1 MDEQRNEKSNIR
13 MSWLDRAIGFF
24 SPSWAYRRTA
34 WRMALRGFYDAGNLD
49 RLNSG
54 WVPVN
59 ATAEQTDRSQ
69 RDLIRAR
76 ARDLERNSDIAEAI
90 IGSFERNVIGTGM
103 RVQSKVLRSDGTEDE
118 ELNQQIE
125 DLWNEWCHAR
135 NCDIT
140 GQQSFAEMQAMAI
153 RRHLVDGG
161 IIFVKTYTSSGIVPF
176 CLQAREVDDL
186 DTSINST
193 PGLGRN
199 RVVGGIELD
208 QYNRPV
214 AYYLKKFTPDGF
226 WTGESERIEAK
237 RIIFLWKKNRP
248 SQIREMS
255 PLAKTMPRVR
265 DVNEFVEAVSVKERI
280 LACMSVFI
288 TKQMPGGGLGRGIA
302 GGTTDNKSGY
312 QQRTI
317 SPGMIQE
324 LQPGESVTAVS
335 PSGQATSA
343 KDFISTQQRLAGSG
357 QGLSYEAVSRDM
369 SQVNYS
375 SARQGLL
382 EDQRT
387 YMMMQQFLIEHFC
400 REVYTE
406 FVISAVLSGQ
416 LNIPDFWQDRR
427 KYLKHIWIA
436 PGWSWIDPVKEVSAN
451 AKAIETGQDTLA
463 RICAER
469 GEDWREVIKQRAAE
483 IKYAQELG
491 VNIGGGKT
499 SGTQETQNGDTGN
512 QNDTG
517 SDKGS

>member
-1 MDEQRNEKSNIR
+1 MRTLN
-13 MSWLDRAIGFF
+13 WLDKAIGFI
-24 SPSWAYRRTA
+24 SPAWAYKREA
-34 WRMALRGFYDAGNLD
+34 WRQALRGFYDAGNVD

-59 ATAEQTDRSQ
+59 ATAEQADRPQ
-69 RDLIRAR
+69 RDIIRAR

-90 IGSFERNVIGTGM
+90 IGPLERNVVGTGI
-103 RVQSKVLRSDGTEDE
+103 RAQAKVLKSDGTEDD

-125 DLWNEWCHAR
+125 DLWNEWCRPR
-135 NCDIT
+135 NCDVT
-140 GQQSFAEMQAMAI
+140 GQQSFQEMQAMAI
-153 RRHLVDGG
+153 RRMLVDGG
-161 IIFVKTYTSSGIVPF
+161 IIFIKTYTSDGLVPF

-186 DTSINST
+186 DTSLNVT

-199 RVVGGIELD
+199 RVVGGIEMD

-214 AYYLKKFTPDGF
+214 AYYLKEYTPDGF
-226 WTGESERIEAK
+226 WTGKSQRIEAQ
-237 RIIFLWKKNRP
+237 RIIFLWRKTRP

-255 PLAKTMPRVR
+255 PLAKTLPRVR

-280 LACMSVFI
+280 LACLSVFI
-288 TKQMPGGGLGRGIA
+288 TKQVPTGTLGRGIV
-302 GGTTDNKSGY
+302 GGKTDNQSGY

-317 SPGMIQE
+317 APGMIHE
-324 LQPGESVTAVS
+324 LQPGEGIQAVQ

-343 KDFISTQQRLAGSG
+343 KDFISTQQRLAGAG

-387 YMMMQQFLIEHFC
+387 YMMWQQFLIEHFC

-406 FVISAVLSGQ
+406 FLISAVLSGQ
-416 LNIPDFWQDRR
+416 IDIPDFWQNR
-427 KYLKHIWIA
+427 KRYLRHVWIA

-451 AKAIETGQDTLA
+451 AKAIETGQDTLS

-469 GEDWREVIKQRAAE
+469 GEDWRDVLKQRAAE
-483 IKYAQELG
+483 IKLAQELG
-491 VNIGGGKT
+491 ISLSGGRKANGGNK
-499 SGTQETQNGDTGN
+499 ETPNGDTGT
-512 QNDTG
+512 QND
-517 SDKGS
+517 

>member
-1 MDEQRNEKSNIR
+1 MN
-13 MSWLDRAIGFF
+13 WLDKTIGFF
-24 SPSWAYRRTA
+24 SPSWAYRRVA
-34 WRMALRGFYDAGNLD
+34 WRQALRGFYDAGNND
-49 RLNSG
+49 RLNAG

-59 ATAEQTDRSQ
+59 GTAEQTDRAQ
-69 RDLIRAR
+69 RDIIRAR
-76 ARDLERNSDIAEAI
+76 ARDLERNSDIAEAV
-90 IGSFERNVIGTGM
+90 IGPFERNVIGTGI
-103 RVQSKVLRSDGTEDE
+103 RLQAKILKANGTEDD

-125 DLWNEWCHAR
+125 DLWAEWCRAR

-140 GQQSFAEMQAMAI
+140 GQQSFQELQAMAM
-153 RRHLVDGG
+153 RRLLVDGG
-161 IIFVKTYTSSGIVPF
+161 ILFVKTYTGSGPIPF

-186 DTSINST
+186 DTSVNVL
-193 PGLGRN
+193 PGLNRN

-208 QYNRPV
+208 QYNKPV
-214 AYYLKKFTPDGF
+214 AYWLKQYSPDGF
-226 WTGESERIEAK
+226 WTGKSERIEAQ

-248 SQIREMS
+248 SQIREIS
-255 PLAKTMPRVR
+255 PLAKTLPRVR

-280 LACMSVFI
+280 LACLSVFI
-288 TKQMPGGGLGRGIA
+288 TKQTPSGTLGRGI
-302 GGTTDNKSGY
+302 GGAKTDSQSGY

-324 LQPGESVTAVS
+324 LQPGESVTAVT

-387 YMMMQQFLIEHFC
+387 YMMWQQFLIEHFC

-406 FVISAVLSGQ
+406 FMISAVISGK
-416 LNIPDFWQDRR
+416 LDIPDFWQNRR
-427 KYLKHIWIA
+427 QYLKHVWIA
-436 PGWSWIDPVKEVSAN
+436 PGWSWIDPQKEVSAN
-451 AKAIETGQDTLA
+451 AKAIKTGQDTLS

-469 GEDWREVIKQRAAE
+469 GDDWRDVLKQRAAE
-483 IKYAQELG
+483 IKLAQELG
-491 VNIGGGKT
+491 INLSGGGKT
-499 SGTQETQNGDTGN
+499 NAETQETPDGDAGTQNI
-512 QNDTG
+512 
-517 SDKGS
+517 